1 MSRATTAG
9 QTGRRT
15 VAVIG
20 GGYGGASVAKALDDE
35 ADVVLIEPKDAFVH
49 AAGSLRALVRPDW
62 AGDNMFFP
70 YDRLLRR
77 GKVIRERAASVD
89 VGGVTLESGARV
101 DADYVVLASGSG
113 YPFPA
118 KTDTDVTSEALERIH
133 AAHDELSRAERVL
146 LVGAGPVGL
155 ELSGEIKV
163 VWPEKRVTVI
173 DPAEQLMPG
182 FLPEVREE
190 LHRQLDALGVDL
202 RLGIALAEEPPA
214 EPGRTKTFTAAT
226 TDGGSV
232 TADLWFRC
240 YGVRVN
246 GGYLGAFAAARTPQ
260 GQIRVTDTLNVVGH
274 EHIYALGDLTALAE
288 AKMAGYAM
296 KHAEVIAENITA
308 QLRGERP
315 AATYVPAPTPSVLLP
330 LGPDGG
336 VGQVPTPDGPTVLPA
351 QAVSEYKGKDLFAG
365 RFAELFGTA

>member
-1 MSRATTAG
+1 M
-9 QTGRRT
+9 
-15 VAVIG
+15 
-20 GGYGGASVAKALDDE
+20 
-35 ADVVLIEPKDAFVH
+35 
-49 AAGSLRALVRPDW
+49 
-62 AGDNMFFP
+62 
-70 YDRLLRR
+70 
-77 GKVIRERAASVD
+77 
-89 VGGVTLESGARV
+89 
-101 DADYVVLASGSG
+101 
-113 YPFPA
+113 
-118 KTDTDVTSEALERIH
+118 
-133 AAHDELSRAERVL
+133 
-146 LVGAGPVGL
+146 
-155 ELSGEIKV
+155 
-163 VWPEKRVTVI
+163 
-173 DPAEQLMPG
+173 
-182 FLPEVREE
+182 
-190 LHRQLDALGVDL
+190 
-202 RLGIALAEEPPA
+202 

-336 VGQVPTPDGPTVLPA
+336 VGQVPTPDGPTVLLTRRSASTRARTSSRGASRSCSARRDPPSQSA
-351 QAVSEYKGKDLFAG
+351 KTAGTLLSRTTRARSSTSLARSASLKPTGSSSTRRQVSA
-365 RFAELFGTA
+365 